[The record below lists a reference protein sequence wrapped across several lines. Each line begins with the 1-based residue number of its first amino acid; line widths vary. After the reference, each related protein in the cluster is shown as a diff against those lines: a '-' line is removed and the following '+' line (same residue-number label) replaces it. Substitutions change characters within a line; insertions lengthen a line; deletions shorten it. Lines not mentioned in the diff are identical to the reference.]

1 MGEARTKRE
10 SSGPVVIGSSQVGLA
25 IRKETAKDLAQMS
38 KAELQRALEQERE
51 LMEKEAQEAAKVD
64 LLQIIRETPEKF
76 PLQACGW
83 NILMEMVEVP
93 DKMGRFMKTKD
104 QMRAEQLFVT
114 CGRVL
119 LAGPAALTG
128 KTESNIPLDLVAE
141 GISTPADLI
150 GRYFHIQRY
159 TGNEVLYAPQPTKQ
173 LKYITISEFLG
184 VTTDPRYWVRD
195 AL

>member
-10 SSGPVVIGSSQVGLA
+10 SSGPVVSGSSQVGLA

-51 LMEKEAQEAAKVD
+51 LMEKEAQEAAKID
-64 LLQIIRETPEKF
+64 LLEIIRTDPDKF
-76 PLQACGW
+76 PLKACGW
-83 NILMEMVEVP
+83 NILMEMVEVA
-93 DKMGRFMKTKD
+93 DKMGRFIKTKD

-119 LAGPAALTG
+119 LAGPTCLTG
-128 KTESNIPLDLVAE
+128 ETESKIPLWMVAE
-141 GISTPADLI
+141 GIEKREDLI
-150 GRYFHIQRY
+150 GRFFHIQRY
-159 TGNEVLYAPQPTKQ
+159 TGNEVLYAPAPTKQ
-173 LKYITISEFLG
+173 LKYITVSEFLG

>member
-1 MGEARTKRE
+1 
-10 SSGPVVIGSSQVGLA
+10 
-25 IRKETAKDLAQMS
+25 
-38 KAELQRALEQERE
+38 
-51 LMEKEAQEAAKVD
+51 MEKEAQEAAKVD

-93 DKMGRFMKTKD
+93 DKMGRFIKTKD

-159 TGNEVLYAPQPTKQ
+159 TGNEVLYAPAPTKQ

-195 AL
+195 SL